1 MSSPSKTTYF
11 IIGGNRG
18 IGFNL
23 VKTLSASTDNV
34 VIASFRG
41 LPSLPKNKQ
50 LEDLKKSRDNIHTV
64 QLDVTDDESVNKIAD
79 EIRKTPSFQGI
90 DIFIAN
96 SGISNSYYEALKAPK
111 KVWIDHYTTNAL
123 GPILTL
129 QKVYPLLLL
138 KNTRKLFFISSVAGS
153 INAYVPLAVAAYGQS
168 KAALNFAIKELSFE
182 LKPEGFTAVAF
193 HPGMVTTDMGQ
204 EGLDTFAEK
213 CTDISSISSLKVI
226 TPEESAS
233 ALVNVFSKISPE
245 DNGKFLDYNGSDIAF

>member
-1 MSSPSKTTYF
+1 MSSSSNTTYF

-64 QLDVTDDESVNKIAD
+64 QLDITDDESVNKIAD

-96 SGISNSYYEALKAPK
+96 SGISNSYYEVLKAPK
-111 KVWIDHYTTNAL
+111 RVWIDHYTTNAL

-129 QKVYPLLLL
+129 QKEII
-138 KNTRKLFFISSVAGS
+138 FISSLAGS
-153 INAYVPLAVAAYGQS
+153 ITGYVPISVSAYGQS

-182 LKPEGFTAVAF
+182 LKPEGFTVVAF

-204 EGLDTFAEK
+204 QGLGSFAK
-213 CTDISSISSLKVI
+213 KGTDISSLKVI

-245 DNGKFLDYNGSDIAF
+245 HNGKFMDYDGSEDTF